1 MALARTVR
9 TSNPYIRTFAF
20 YIESQ
25 YVYPTDDAVLNVL
38 QGRFRADLPYTR
50 IGASNLVVVN
60 PLKALANVN
69 EANAREYE
77 ERCYKDTS
85 VPTAGSPRALQPH
98 LYDMA
103 AKVYLL
109 MRQRR
114 QSQAVVF
121 RYVLHI
127 SLECLATLNS
137 DHLGVSPVLERRK
150 VQNF

>member
-1 MALARTVR
+1 MSPAVSSGDLIDLV
-9 TSNPYIRTFAF
+9 TSSEKTT
-20 YIESQ
+20 
-25 YVYPTDDAVLNVL
+25 VYPSDDAVLNVL

-60 PLKALANVN
+60 PMKTLANVN
-69 EANAREYE
+69 DVSAKEYE

-109 MRQRR
+109 MQQRK

-121 RYVLHI
+121 RCVFCI
-127 SLECLATLNS
+127 
-137 DHLGVSPVLERRK
+137 VS
-150 VQNF
+150 ND